1 MTGQLLQPA
10 GDSRAPCV
18 SQPSILTAVTSSLN
32 TARGP
37 LRVIA
42 LIVWALAALA
52 AAVGILF
59 GALTAALN
67 GAGFDTTISNPTP
80 LFIVCILVSLGA
92 GAGGIVL
99 GGRWWTAPLVAAPAL
114 LFGASYLFT
123 GQWVSTA
130 LTASPIIAL
139 VGIVC
144 VLAVPRRRSPVAE
157 APRA

>member
-1 MTGQLLQPA
+1 MGEPESAGNLTG
-10 GDSRAPCV
+10 
-18 SQPSILTAVTSSLN
+18 VTSSPN

-37 LRVIA
+37 LRVIL
-42 LIVWALAALA
+42 LIVWAIVALA
-52 AAVGILF
+52 AAVGVLL

-67 GAGFDTTISNPTP
+67 GAGFDTTISDPTP
-80 LFIVCILVSLGA
+80 LFILCLLVSLGA
-92 GAGGIVL
+92 GVCGIVL

-130 LTASPIIAL
+130 LTASPIVAL
-139 VGIVC
+139 VGVVC
-144 VLAVPRRRSPVAE
+144 VIAVPRRRAATAE

>member
-1 MTGQLLQPA
+1 M
-10 GDSRAPCV
+10 
-18 SQPSILTAVTSSLN
+18 
-32 TARGP
+32 
-37 LRVIA
+37 IA
-42 LIVWALAALA
+42 LIVWALVALA
-52 AAVGILF
+52 AAVGVLL

-67 GAGFDTTISNPTP
+67 GAGFDTTLSNPTP
-80 LFIVCILVSLGA
+80 LFIVCLLVSLGA

-139 VGIVC
+139 VGVVC
-144 VLAVPRRRSPVAE
+144 VLVVPRRRSPVAE

>member
-1 MTGQLLQPA
+1 M
-10 GDSRAPCV
+10 
-18 SQPSILTAVTSSLN
+18 I
-32 TARGP
+32 AR
-37 LRVIA
+37 
-42 LIVWALAALA
+42 IVWALVALA
-52 AAVGILF
+52 AAVGVLL

-67 GAGFDTTISNPTP
+67 GAGFDTTLSNPTP
-80 LFIVCILVSLGA
+80 LFIVCLLVSLGA
-92 GAGGIVL
+92 GACGLVL

-130 LTASPIIAL
+130 LILSPIIAL
-139 VGIVC
+139 VGVVC